1 MGGGPAGAARGSL
14 LSGFGPGP
22 QVLPPG
28 NGAGRSACGCGS
40 REEFRAREICSG
52 LGIEDK
58 RREIKS
64 QGEVAAPP
72 ALGGVG
78 GSGGG

>member
-28 NGAGRSACGCGS
+28 DGAGRSACGCGS

-52 LGIEDK
+52 L
-58 RREIKS
+58 EI
-64 QGEVAAPP
+64 GRAHV
-72 ALGGVG
+72 
-78 GSGGG
+78 